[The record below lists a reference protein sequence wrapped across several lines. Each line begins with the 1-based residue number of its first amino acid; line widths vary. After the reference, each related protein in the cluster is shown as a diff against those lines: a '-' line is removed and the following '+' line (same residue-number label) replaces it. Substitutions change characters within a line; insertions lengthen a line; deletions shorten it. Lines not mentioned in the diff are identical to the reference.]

1 MCRFLKIWRAHFV
14 VRVLYPSLCF
24 SVQGGNLEEA
34 LGRIKAKVFVMPIN
48 EDIFFPVRDCEAE
61 QKLIP
66 NSELKV
72 INSICGHF
80 GLFGGEGA
88 DYHNQIDSYL
98 NELLAINVVEPV

>member
-1 MCRFLKIWRAHFV
+1 MAWKWQRGDVSRHT
-14 VRVLYPSLCF
+14 R
-24 SVQGGNLEEA
+24 GNLEEA
-34 LGRIKAKVFVMPIN
+34 LGRIKAKVFVMPID

-88 DYHNQIDSYL
+88 DYHNQIDNYL
-98 NELLAINVVEPV
+98 YELLAINVVEPA